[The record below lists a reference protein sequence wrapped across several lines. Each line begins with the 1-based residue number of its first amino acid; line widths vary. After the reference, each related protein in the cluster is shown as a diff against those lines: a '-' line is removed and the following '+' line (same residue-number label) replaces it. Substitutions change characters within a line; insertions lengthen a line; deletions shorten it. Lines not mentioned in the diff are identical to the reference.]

1 MFYVLAG
8 ELTMDVG
15 GEAFQLRV
23 QGGLEIAP
31 GPPHQAI
38 NRSDD
43 DVHVLVRSM
52 PTARGQL
59 RGANDAGRRESTA
72 EAVVWAIGLLPDV
85 HHSDRRLPPAAVV
98 FNDKAHLTAD
108 ADLIDDA
115 GHIQKAAHRLSVH
128 GHNHVLHRGAGGA
141 AEARAGGGAAIADAH
156 HDKAFD
162 AKAGGVLLIEDLD
175 ADAGDG
181 DAACGH
187 DLGHDAVHGIDWDRE
202 ADAR

>member
-1 MFYVLAG
+1 MPAVTAETPHRHQVAWRMFYVLAG

-72 EAVVWAIGLLPDV
+72 EAVVWAIGLYQPSLAMT
-85 HHSDRRLPPAAVV
+85 LAAG
-98 FNDKAHLTAD
+98 FPRESNAD
-108 ADLIDDA
+108 
-115 GHIQKAAHRLSVH
+115 S
-128 GHNHVLHRGAGGA
+128 
-141 AEARAGGGAAIADAH
+141 
-156 HDKAFD
+156 
-162 AKAGGVLLIEDLD
+162 
-175 ADAGDG
+175 
-181 DAACGH
+181 
-187 DLGHDAVHGIDWDRE
+187 
-202 ADAR
+202 